1 MSYVVRESQP
11 GDATYVAD
19 LHRRLYSEE
28 YEWGPAFI
36 AYAEKI
42 ALDFELRP
50 KNDKEALWI
59 VEEEPQGQR
68 VGSIMLCATDDPEVG
83 QLRLLAV
90 EKAHRRHGLGRKL
103 VNVLLEKARALG
115 YKKIILWTAAPLD
128 SAIRQYERFGFKVVE
143 LSENNTWRTDGGKIT
158 EIKMELDFSMVS

>member
-1 MSYVVRESQP
+1 MAYVVRESQP

-19 LHRRLYSEE
+19 LHRRLYPEE

-50 KNDKEALWI
+50 KSDKEALWI
-59 VEEEPQGQR
+59 VEEVPQGQR

-90 EKAHRRHGLGRKL
+90 EKAHRRHGLGRIL

-115 YKKIILWTAAPLD
+115 YKK
-128 SAIRQYERFGFKVVE
+128 SSCG
-143 LSENNTWRTDGGKIT
+143 
-158 EIKMELDFSMVS
+158 